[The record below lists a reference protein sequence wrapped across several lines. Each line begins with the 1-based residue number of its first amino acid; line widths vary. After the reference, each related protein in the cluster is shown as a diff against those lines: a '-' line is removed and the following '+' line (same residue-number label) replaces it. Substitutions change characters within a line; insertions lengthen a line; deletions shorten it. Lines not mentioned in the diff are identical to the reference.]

1 MEGTNHF
8 SNNILLK
15 TESKDFISENLVEEE
30 LQIKQDMR
38 KRKMTIIGLGSVY
51 VLLILASLI
60 ILT

>member
-15 TESKDFISENLVEEE
+15 NEAKDFISENIVEEE
-30 LQIKQDMR
+30 LQIKQDLR

-51 VLLILASLI
+51 VVLILASLI

>member
-51 VLLILASLI
+51 VVLILASLI